1 MRTNVD
7 SPPGEVWV
15 LSLESL
21 PEREK
26 VDSAFASCGKS
37 AASLLKSRQCSG
49 NCSRN
54 EKRRANSSTRPS
66 TSLYLPTVSAG
77 STFHFAISSATVSLP
92 APTSIGSGSSSPM
105 QLSKKP
111 LDVRAFF
118 FALRG
123 GEARSPRPASAREQ
137 AWLSK
142 RCLMQRGCTVE
153 AEPLIKALHPI
164 PLLPQVWT
172 QRATA
177 SCNCGDFASHRWC
190 KHVAAL
196 GYHLI
201 DTCGAQPLYLCHLRQ
216 FGLVGL
222 LRSRLPRKRARD
234 SSSDEVIALLSD
246 DEESDSGT
254 RHGASCNNP
263 IVL

>member
-1 MRTNVD
+1 MPQARQYKDPLGSETWTGNAMVNAFGHACGGQRMLRGEQLYRTGKVTD
-7 SPPGEVWV
+7 IEVKTRDAKDTCVSARV
-15 LSLESL
+15 LSQDHR
-21 PEREK
+21 PN
-26 VDSAFASCGKS
+26 AP
-37 AASLLKSRQCSG
+37 SG
-49 NCSRN
+49 
-54 EKRRANSSTRPS
+54 AYT
-66 TSLYLPTVSAG
+66 
-77 STFHFAISSATVSLP
+77 
-92 APTSIGSGSSSPM
+92 TSINFA
-105 QLSKKP
+105 
-111 LDVRAFF
+111 AFT
-118 FALRG
+118 AAETQTSCKLLVKDNAW
-123 GEARSPRPASAREQ
+123 ARLEQ

-177 SCNCGDFASHRWC
+177 SCNCGDFASHSWC

-201 DTCGAQPLYLCHLRQ
+201 DTCGAQPFYLCHLRQ
-216 FGLVGL
+216 FDLDGL

-234 SSSDEVIALLSD
+234 SRSDEVIALLSD

>member
-1 MRTNVD
+1 MWPE
-7 SPPGEVWV
+7 SPPKAVSV
-15 LSLESL
+15 AL
-21 PEREK
+21 
-26 VDSAFASCGKS
+26 C
-37 AASLLKSRQCSG
+37 SLLTPHLHKLLVKD
-49 NCSRN
+49 N
-54 EKRRANSSTRPS
+54 AW
-66 TSLYLPTVSAG
+66 
-77 STFHFAISSATVSLP
+77 
-92 APTSIGSGSSSPM
+92 
-105 QLSKKP
+105 
-111 LDVRAFF
+111 
-118 FALRG
+118 
-123 GEARSPRPASAREQ
+123 ARLEQ

-177 SCNCGDFASHRWC
+177 SCNCGDFASHSWC

-201 DTCGAQPLYLCHLRQ
+201 DTCGAQPFYLCHLRQ
-216 FGLVGL
+216 FDLDGL

-234 SSSDEVIALLSD
+234 SRSDEVIALLSD

>member
-1 MRTNVD
+1 MLLNGSRIA
-7 SPPGEVWV
+7 V
-15 LSLESL
+15 LARLGTWTRARCMPDVARKPSQSRLGGPVL
-21 PEREK
+21 TR
-26 VDSAFASCGKS
+26 
-37 AASLLKSRQCSG
+37 LLTPHLHKLLVKD
-49 NCSRN
+49 N
-54 EKRRANSSTRPS
+54 AW
-66 TSLYLPTVSAG
+66 
-77 STFHFAISSATVSLP
+77 
-92 APTSIGSGSSSPM
+92 
-105 QLSKKP
+105 
-111 LDVRAFF
+111 
-118 FALRG
+118 
-123 GEARSPRPASAREQ
+123 ARLEQ

-177 SCNCGDFASHRWC
+177 SCNCGDFASHSWC

-201 DTCGAQPLYLCHLRQ
+201 DTCGAQPFYLCHLRQ
-216 FGLVGL
+216 FDLDGL

-234 SSSDEVIALLSD
+234 SRSDEVIALLSD